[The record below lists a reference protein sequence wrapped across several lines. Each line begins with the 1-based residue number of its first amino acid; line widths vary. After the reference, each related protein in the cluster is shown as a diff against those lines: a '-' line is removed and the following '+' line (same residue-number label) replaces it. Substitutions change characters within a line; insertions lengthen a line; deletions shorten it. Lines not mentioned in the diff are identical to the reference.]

1 MVAMRVW
8 HEERDRALV
17 AQLRTATPTVQNT
30 NEALLPGHPGLME
43 DTTMA
48 PHPRPG
54 WPGTLLVV
62 GALLGGGIAVAGPAH
77 AGSDEFLNDI
87 NSVGIG
93 NRDDPHNFDLVG
105 FGNAICWRL
114 YTGEAPAQI
123 ADSVFANSRTGKQ
136 ANLTHDQSDA
146 AVRFAHADLCPD
158 AAPKS

>member
-1 MVAMRVW
+1 
-8 HEERDRALV
+8 
-17 AQLRTATPTVQNT
+17 
-30 NEALLPGHPGLME
+30 ME

-48 PHPRPG
+48 PRPRPNIG
-54 WPGTLLVV
+54 WLGTVLVV
-62 GALLGGGIAVAGPAH
+62 GALLGGGVAVAGPAH
-77 AGSDEFLNDI
+77 AGADEFLNDI

-123 ADSVFANSRTGKQ
+123 ADSVFANSRTGEQ

-158 AAPKS
+158 AEPKS